1 MSSESGE
8 DSEPAPDVAP
18 DATTN
23 FAASQMDSQAEVRNG
38 LDVSFLRDRG
48 LSCDRVSDAR

>member
-8 DSEPAPDVAP
+8 DHEPAPDVSP

-23 FAASQMDSQAEVRNG
+23 FAASQMDSQAEVRDE
-38 LDVSFLRDRG
+38 LHARFVFSFHR
-48 LSCDRVSDAR
+48 